1 MKILRPFLLKEK
13 PTSPYA
19 GLVPVHTVKMIMNI
33 ILSYL
38 FSEVNVFNSTVQSLT
53 YASVRPRLTDLL
65 VWTSRAQYIKDHLR
79 LNVCHSRFIL
89 WFPFEQDN
97 VSEKSRVIYLFRRL
111 RQSRKCPFTHTQSPW
126 RIRWRSTVCHN
137 LTLQRVLGRP

>member
-1 MKILRPFLLKEK
+1 MPGWYQF
-13 PTSPYA
+13 TQS
-19 GLVPVHTVKMIMNI
+19 KMIMNI

-53 YASVRPRLTDLL
+53 YASVGPLPADLL

-97 VSEKSRVIYLFRRL
+97 VSKKSRVVYLFRL
-111 RQSRKCPFTHTQSPW
+111 RQSRKCPFTHTKSLE
-126 RIRWRSTVCHN
+126 N
-137 LTLQRVLGRP
+137 